1 MTTNTHTLHIEE
13 ILELLPHRFPFLL
26 VDRVLDFEEG
36 RFLRAVKN
44 VSVNEPFF
52 QGHFPGKPIFP
63 GVLILEAMA
72 QATGILAF
80 KSVGK
85 LEPGEL
91 YYFAGIDEARFKR
104 PVVPGDQMIMEVTFE
119 KTRRGLTRFKGVALV
134 DGKVV
139 CEATMMCARSRE
151 AGYVIDKSAFIHP
164 TAIVEEGAS
173 IGANAHIGPFCIVGP
188 HVEIGEGTVLKSH
201 VVVNGHT
208 KIGRDNEIYQF
219 ASIGEVNQ
227 DLKYAGEPTRVEIG
241 DRNRIRESVTIHRGT
256 VQGGGLTKVGSDNL
270 LMINAHVAHDCTIGN
285 RCILANNATLAGHVS
300 LDDFVIIGG
309 MTAVHQFCI
318 IGAHV
323 MVGGCSGVAQDVPPY
338 VIAQGNHATPFGVN
352 IEGLKRRGFTR
363 EAITAIRNAYKAL
376 YRSGKTLEEV
386 KPEIAELAKQY
397 PEVQAFSDFFE
408 RSTRGLIR

>member
-1 MTTNTHTLHIEE
+1 M
-13 ILELLPHRFPFLL
+13 
-26 VDRVLDFEEG
+26 
-36 RFLRAVKN
+36 
-44 VSVNEPFF
+44 
-52 QGHFPGKPIFP
+52 
-63 GVLILEAMA
+63 
-72 QATGILAF
+72 
-80 KSVGK
+80 
-85 LEPGEL
+85 
-91 YYFAGIDEARFKR
+91 
-104 PVVPGDQMIMEVTFE
+104 
-119 KTRRGLTRFKGVALV
+119 
-134 DGKVV
+134 
-139 CEATMMCARSRE
+139 
-151 AGYVIDKSAFIHP
+151 IDKSAFVHP

-270 LMINAHVAHDCTIGN
+270 LMINAHIAHDCTVGN

-300 LDDFVIIGG
+300 VDDFAIIGGMTAVHQFCIIGAHVMVGGCSGVAQDVPPYVEIGEGTVLKSHVVVNGHTKIGRDNEIYQFASIGEVNQDLKYAGEPTRVEIGDRNRIRESVTIHRGTVQGGGLTKVGSDNLLMINAHIAHDCTVGNRCILANNATLAGHVSVDDFAIIGG

-352 IEGLKRRGFTR
+352 IEGLKRRGFSR
-363 EAITAIRNAYKAL
+363 EAITAIRNAYKL
-376 YRSGKTLEEV
+376 IYRSGKTLDEV
-386 KPEIAELAKQY
+386 KPEIAELAETY
-397 PEVQAFSDFFE
+397 PEVKAFTDFFA